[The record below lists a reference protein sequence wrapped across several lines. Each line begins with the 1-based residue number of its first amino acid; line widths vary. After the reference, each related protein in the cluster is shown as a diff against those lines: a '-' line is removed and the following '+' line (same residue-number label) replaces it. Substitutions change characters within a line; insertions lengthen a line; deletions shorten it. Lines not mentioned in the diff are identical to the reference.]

1 MSLADVDFNLLP
13 DVITEVQEHL
23 PDLERDLH
31 RLVEDPDSADLIASA
46 FRHIHTIKGDFGY
59 CRATPIMEF
68 VHQLENVLQ
77 SLREKHFLCSALVAE
92 ALLQSMDQIQPM
104 IDCLVNTHQFDPTPR
119 DGLLKLIV
127 QLGNARSQNEAD
139 NLSRKILLTAHGA
152 WLAEPE
158 DRVLQ
163 PDPLFPDDAPNS
175 IIALGEQLAKGL
187 ACRQPAWRQR
197 TRFQLTCVMA
207 LNQQY
212 HPPSNEEALHIA
224 VLWHDVGLLAE
235 PDALLL
241 TPPTAGSPDW
251 ERYTLH
257 PERSASWLLSIAPDC
272 TEAAQ
277 IIRQHHL
284 WANGKG
290 IAAPAYSL
298 PPHPGAMMLAIADLL
313 YDKVAGLTDTD
324 YRRGI
329 MRTLFEVNGLLD
341 TQFDALVINAFEAV
355 APTLNEVT

>member
-1 MSLADVDFNLLP
+1 MSLADVDFVLLP

-23 PDLERDLH
+23 PQLERDLH
-31 RLVEDPDSADLIASA
+31 RLVEDPDSSDLIASA
-46 FRHIHTIKGDFGY
+46 FRHVHTIKGDFGY

-68 VHQLENVLQ
+68 VHEIEGVLQ
-77 SLREKHFLCSALVAE
+77 SLREKHFSCSPLVAE

-104 IDCLVNTHQFDPTPR
+104 IDSLVNTQQFDPTPR
-119 DGLLKLIV
+119 DVLLKLIV
-127 QLGNARSQNEAD
+127 QLGNAWNQNEAD
-139 NLSRKILLTAHGA
+139 NLSRKILLSAHGA

-158 DRVLQ
+158 DRVIA
-163 PDPLFPDDAPNS
+163 PEPFSPEETPNS

-197 TRFQLTCVMA
+197 TRFQLAFITS

-212 HPPSNEEALHIA
+212 HPPSNSEALHIA

-235 PDALLL
+235 PDQLLL
-241 TPPTAGSPDW
+241 HPPTADSPDW
-251 ERYTLH
+251 ERYILH
-257 PERSASWLLSIAPDC
+257 PERSASWLLSIAPEC
-272 TEAAQ
+272 IEAAQ

-298 PPHPGAMMLAIADLL
+298 PPHPAAMMLAVADLL
-313 YDKVAGLTDTD
+313 FDQVAGLTGVD
-324 YRRGI
+324 YRRGV
-329 MRTLFEVNGLLD
+329 MRTLFEVNGHLD
-341 TQFDALVINAFEAV
+341 TRFDALVINAFETI
-355 APTLNEVT
+355 APTFSELA